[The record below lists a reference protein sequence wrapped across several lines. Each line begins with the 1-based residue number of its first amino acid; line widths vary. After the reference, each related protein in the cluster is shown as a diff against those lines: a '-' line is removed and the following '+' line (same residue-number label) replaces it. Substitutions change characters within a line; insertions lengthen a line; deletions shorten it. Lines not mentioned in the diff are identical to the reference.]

1 MLLFSLSNLILVG
14 KVIENVS
21 FCQGVDLVPIK
32 SIANVLTLQGD
43 ITTQKCRQVM
53 YIRINLR
60 KTKKGKE
67 TSLSHSINRK

>member
-1 MLLFSLSNLILVG
+1 MFLFSLPNLILVG
-14 KVIENVS
+14 NVIENFS

-53 YIRINLR
+53 YIYIKINSR

-67 TSLSHSINRK
+67 SIV